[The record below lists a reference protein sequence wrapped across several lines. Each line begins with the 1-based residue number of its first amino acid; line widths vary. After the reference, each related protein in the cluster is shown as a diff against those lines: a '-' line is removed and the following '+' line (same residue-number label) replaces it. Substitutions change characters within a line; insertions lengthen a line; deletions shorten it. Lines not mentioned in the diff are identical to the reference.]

1 MPVLSPE
8 KGGVVA
14 MPTETVVGIL
24 TLPGNDNDVAHA
36 RRFVRHTV
44 RHHPDCDTA
53 VLLTSELV
61 TNSIVHGSGAIT
73 VVVAEIPDGIRV
85 EVRDAGGRSA
95 PRMRISADTAE
106 GGRGLFLVDH
116 LSTKWDHLR
125 DATGLTSWFEL
136 RES

>member
-1 MPVLSPE
+1 
-8 KGGVVA
+8 

-36 RRFVRHTV
+36 RRFVRQTV
-44 RHHPDCDTA
+44 RHHPDSDTA

-73 VVVAEIPDGIRV
+73 VVVMEIPDGIRV
-85 EVRDAGGRSA
+85 EVRDAGSGSV
-95 PRMRISADTAE
+95 PRVNISPDTAE
-106 GGRGLFLVDH
+106 GGRGLFLVDRMAA
-116 LSTKWDHLR
+116 KWDHTR

-136 RES
+136 FDH